1 MYPSFTS
8 RRPALGF
15 LAACAALA
23 MAAPSAA
30 MAQDAYPNKP
40 IRLLLGFPPGGGS
53 DMVARLVA
61 KPLGERL
68 GQPVTVDNKPGAGG
82 NIAAEMA
89 TKAPADGYTLILL
102 PSGHASSAAM
112 KKVLPFD
119 PVNDFSWISTLT
131 TYPLS
136 MVVKPDSP
144 IRSFPDFA
152 QRIKAEPGKYTYT
165 SVGVGTAMH
174 LVGEWLM
181 AESGGSATHVP
192 FRGGT
197 APLTELLA
205 GRVDVVIDT
214 MTSTAPMLKDKRVRG
229 LAVTGAKGEANIFG
243 LPNVAETYPRLVF
256 DSWLGIAAPPGLPPA
271 IAARLQREIKAVID
285 SPEVRQ
291 RLIDW
296 GGSPQ
301 ASTPAEFKGRVERDI
316 QALKRVV
323 ADRKIEME

>member
-1 MYPSFTS
+1 
-8 RRPALGF
+8 
-15 LAACAALA
+15 
-23 MAAPSAA
+23 
-30 MAQDAYPNKP
+30 
-40 IRLLLGFPPGGGS
+40 
-53 DMVARLVA
+53 MVARLVA

-214 MTSTAPMLKDKRVRG
+214 MTSTAPNTLRG
-229 LAVTGAKGEANIFG
+229 ARPGDPPISG
-243 LPNVAETYPRLVF
+243 L
-256 DSWLGIAAPPGLPPA
+256 
-271 IAARLQREIKAVID
+271 
-285 SPEVRQ
+285 
-291 RLIDW
+291 
-296 GGSPQ
+296 
-301 ASTPAEFKGRVERDI
+301 
-316 QALKRVV
+316 RVV
-323 ADRKIEME
+323 PSLSSPLICSTSASSAACASWALSRPASRSRSISPARSSAEA

>member
-1 MYPSFTS
+1 
-8 RRPALGF
+8 
-15 LAACAALA
+15 
-23 MAAPSAA
+23 
-30 MAQDAYPNKP
+30 
-40 IRLLLGFPPGGGS
+40 
-53 DMVARLVA
+53 
-61 KPLGERL
+61 
-68 GQPVTVDNKPGAGG
+68 
-82 NIAAEMA
+82 
-89 TKAPADGYTLILL
+89 
-102 PSGHASSAAM
+102 M

-119 PVNDFSWISTLT
+119 PVNDFSWVSTLT

-296 GGSPQ
+296 GGNPQ

-316 QALKRVV
+316 QALKRIV

>member
-1 MYPSFTS
+1 
-8 RRPALGF
+8 
-15 LAACAALA
+15 
-23 MAAPSAA
+23 
-30 MAQDAYPNKP
+30 
-40 IRLLLGFPPGGGS
+40 
-53 DMVARLVA
+53 
-61 KPLGERL
+61 
-68 GQPVTVDNKPGAGG
+68 
-82 NIAAEMA
+82 
-89 TKAPADGYTLILL
+89 
-102 PSGHASSAAM
+102 
-112 KKVLPFD
+112 
-119 PVNDFSWISTLT
+119 
-131 TYPLS
+131 
-136 MVVKPDSP
+136 VVKPDSP

-152 QRIKAEPGKYTYT
+152 QRIKDEPGKYTYT

-256 DSWLGIAAPPGLPPA
+256 DSWLGIAAPAGLPPA

-296 GGSPQ
+296 GGNPHDIYYDDRLFAAGDSAHRFPPTGGMGLNSGVQ
-301 ASTPAEFKGRVERDI
+301 DVHNLVWKLAAVAQGTAADSLLDTYEEERRPVARRNAELI
-316 QALKRVV
+316 VV
-323 ADRKIEME
+323 RGQLRACQKKAGQ

>member
-1 MYPSFTS
+1 
-8 RRPALGF
+8 
-15 LAACAALA
+15 
-23 MAAPSAA
+23 
-30 MAQDAYPNKP
+30 
-40 IRLLLGFPPGGGS
+40 
-53 DMVARLVA
+53 
-61 KPLGERL
+61 
-68 GQPVTVDNKPGAGG
+68 
-82 NIAAEMA
+82 MA

-229 LAVTGAKGEANIFG
+229 LAVTGAKGEPNIFG

-256 DSWLGIAAPPGLPPA
+256 DSWLGIAAPAGLPPA

-296 GGSPQ
+296 GGNPQ

-316 QALKRVV
+316 QSLKRIV